1 MSKKFLI
8 SEEEKSRILN
18 LHNNFDFKKLIQES
32 KESQLLVEQA
42 ADVNGRY
49 FSRAELEVI
58 SHQGK
63 VKTKVPI
70 KTMFYGL
77 EANNSISFYAGQ
89 IKLKAG
95 DKTKYYNVYGDIH
108 CDDVKNYIYLREKN
122 GAPFATGYFA
132 RPNEGF
138 ANQMR
143 GIFCCG
149 KKLKTLEQR
158 KNAKVD
164 YQWEKCGGGGQQEKC
179 TPEELAL
186 CKVKLPGMTG
196 LPSPNDSWYYDG
208 TKCIAGPRTEQVG
221 GFKSGERCNFCCSK
235 QQPTP
240 IPGTGCPQGVKPCTQ
255 YTDCTSTDMATDGT
269 GNKITMCNKCES
281 VKRLQGCLGVKQDG
295 AWGCKTES
303 ALQTKFP
310 GMNGQT
316 GLTKEDIDKI
326 CTKVAD

>member
-138 ANQMR
+138 ENQMR

-149 KKLKTLEQR
+149 KKLKTLDQN
-158 KNAKVD
+158 KKLKVES
-164 YQWEKCGGGGQQEKC
+164 EK
-179 TPEELAL
+179 
-186 CKVKLPGMTG
+186 
-196 LPSPNDSWYYDG
+196 
-208 TKCIAGPRTEQVG
+208 
-221 GFKSGERCNFCCSK
+221 
-235 QQPTP
+235 
-240 IPGTGCPQGVKPCTQ
+240 
-255 YTDCTSTDMATDGT
+255 
-269 GNKITMCNKCES
+269 
-281 VKRLQGCLGVKQDG
+281 
-295 AWGCKTES
+295 
-303 ALQTKFP
+303 
-310 GMNGQT
+310 
-316 GLTKEDIDKI
+316 LTLHF
-326 CTKVAD
+326 AF